1 MEVCVTCNNSVT
13 ILFYQYHQSVSD
25 DVGEFVLKRKKE
37 KIKKKFKNQL
47 AVLLRDLED
56 ALLCAKGDE
65 HFFLKV
71 YR

>member
-1 MEVCVTCNNSVT
+1 M
-13 ILFYQYHQSVSD
+13 SD
-25 DVGEFVLKRKKE
+25 DVGEFVFKKKKRKNL
-37 KIKKKFKNQL
+37 KKFKNQL

-65 HFFLKV
+65 HFFLKI